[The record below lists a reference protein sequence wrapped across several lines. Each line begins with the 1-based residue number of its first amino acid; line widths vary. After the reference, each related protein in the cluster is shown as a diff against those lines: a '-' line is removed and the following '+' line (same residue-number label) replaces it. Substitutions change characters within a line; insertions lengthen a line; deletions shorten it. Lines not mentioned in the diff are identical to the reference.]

1 MITKF
6 YTDLIH
12 GKFIIELKNFF
23 QCKFRNIFDPF
34 LSSYIDNKN
43 SLESKIYASRPD
55 DLKVI
60 LNLVDAVFTPFLRL
74 A

>member
-12 GKFIIELKNFF
+12 GKFIIELKKILNVNLEIF
-23 QCKFRNIFDPF
+23 FDPF
-34 LSSYIDNKN
+34 SYQSYIDNKN

-55 DLKVI
+55 DLSYFKHS
-60 LNLVDAVFTPFLRL
+60 
-74 A
+74 